1 MSMNACC
8 SIPTSTSLLG
18 QGAQVLAQHRF
29 QLAGMPLSRPSGRP
43 DGGSAARPTTCR
55 RPTPAERASIPIVH
69 SASFTR
75 AGGLRRPVGLE
86 GRKRFRLE
94 A

>member
-18 QGAQVLAQHRF
+18 QGAQVLEQHRF
-29 QLAGMPLSRPSGRP
+29 QLAG
-43 DGGSAARPTTCR
+43 TCR

-86 GRKRFRLE
+86 RRKRFRLE